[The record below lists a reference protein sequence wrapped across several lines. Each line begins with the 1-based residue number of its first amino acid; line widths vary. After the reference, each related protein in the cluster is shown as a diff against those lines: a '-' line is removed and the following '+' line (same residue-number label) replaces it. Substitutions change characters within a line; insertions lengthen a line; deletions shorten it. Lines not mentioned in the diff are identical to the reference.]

1 MVKNIVEESLNKVYD
16 YIESNINLNKRFD
29 MGKNEEILKYN
40 QDIKEK
46 NVHIKYINNGFILIT
61 ILMMCLLVY
70 IGFSAY
76 ELNYSCETFI
86 YYSYIYVIFGIL
98 IYSFLI
104 LFIIKFISLTET
116 YKKFKYYY
124 DNYYILYIVVILC
137 LFYLLGN
144 LFKENEHKVLVSHM
158 IWLCILFLTSVLF
171 LPFYINFSDTRTL
184 ISVVIKQIIIVLLVM
199 SILYLYN
206 FKVDYIADYKFII
219 LLTLL
224 LVIISDRSS
233 QYIVKNDFKVTNI
246 KLIVSYVLLCW
257 FTYNILNNTNSIVKN
272 TKEHCNN
279 ALEICKYTDKP
290 ICKYY
295 PNYCKL
301 SVEGIL
307 SNIDMVK
314 NKIKIDF

>member
-1 MVKNIVEESLNKVYD
+1 
-16 YIESNINLNKRFD
+16 
-29 MGKNEEILKYN
+29 
-40 QDIKEK
+40 
-46 NVHIKYINNGFILIT
+46 
-61 ILMMCLLVY
+61 MMCLLVY

-124 DNYYILYIVVILC
+124 DNYYVLYIVVILC
-137 LFYLLGN
+137 LFYLLGD
-144 LFKENEHKVLVSHM
+144 LFKENEHKVLVSHI

-184 ISVVIKQIIIVLLVM
+184 ISIVIKQIIIVLLVM

-206 FKVDYIADYKFII
+206 FKVDYIEDYKIII

-233 QYIVKNDFKVTNI
+233 QYIVKNDFKITNT

-257 FTYNILNNTNSIVKN
+257 FTFNILSNTNSIVKN

-314 NKIKIDF
+314 KKIKIDL